1 MVHNEPLLGPAN
13 GRSSPLAEDFE
24 IAIDSESG
32 LYYIL
37 VQTTL
42 SFGIALANRTTSS
55 AGEDKKALAPSNERS
70 EPLTR
75 FFSERKFQLKVGC
88 PLTGCRASD
97 ASEENFSA
105 S

>member
-55 AGEDKKALAPSNERS
+55 AGEDKKALALSIERS
-70 EPLTR
+70 ELLTANH
-75 FFSERKFQLKVGC
+75 Q
-88 PLTGCRASD
+88 
-97 ASEENFSA
+97 
-105 S
+105 

>member
-42 SFGIALANRTTSS
+42 SFISRYKDWRCYSRLLFDGRRVSQECGGSFSLRLPTFSLPMRHT
-55 AGEDKKALAPSNERS
+55 DVV
-70 EPLTR
+70 
-75 FFSERKFQLKVGC
+75 FF
-88 PLTGCRASD
+88 P
-97 ASEENFSA
+97 
-105 S
+105 

>member
-1 MVHNEPLLGPAN
+1 M
-13 GRSSPLAEDFE
+13 AEDFE

-55 AGEDKKALAPSNERS
+55 AGEDKKALALSIERS
-70 EPLTR
+70 ELLTANY
-75 FFSERKFQLKVGC
+75 Q
-88 PLTGCRASD
+88 
-97 ASEENFSA
+97 
-105 S
+105 

>member
-42 SFGIALANRTTSS
+42 SFISR
-55 AGEDKKALAPSNERS
+55 
-70 EPLTR
+70 
-75 FFSERKFQLKVGC
+75 
-88 PLTGCRASD
+88 
-97 ASEENFSA
+97 
-105 S
+105 

>member
-1 MVHNEPLLGPAN
+1 MTEAMPFLQKLITFLWPPDIKGGV
-13 GRSSPLAEDFE
+13 
-24 IAIDSESG
+24 
-32 LYYIL
+32 
-37 VQTTL
+37 L

>member
-1 MVHNEPLLGPAN
+1 MHNGPPLGPAN
-13 GRSSPLAEDFE
+13 GRSAPLAEDFE

-55 AGEDKKALAPSNERS
+55 AGEDKKALALSIERS
-70 EPLTR
+70 ELLTANY
-75 FFSERKFQLKVGC
+75 Q
-88 PLTGCRASD
+88 
-97 ASEENFSA
+97 
-105 S
+105 

>member
-55 AGEDKKALAPSNERS
+55 AGEDKKALASSIERS
-70 EPLTR
+70 ELLTR
-75 FFSERKFQLKVGC
+75 CFLERESFS
-88 PLTGCRASD
+88 
-97 ASEENFSA
+97 
-105 S
+105 

>member
-55 AGEDKKALAPSNERS
+55 AGEDKKALAPRNERS

-75 FFSERKFQLKVGC
+75 FFSERKFKWKSGLPVNG
-88 PLTGCRASD
+88 L
-97 ASEENFSA
+97 
-105 S
+105 

>member
-42 SFGIALANRTTSS
+42 SFISRYKDWRCCSRLLFGGKPFSDIRA
-55 AGEDKKALAPSNERS
+55 APDREA
-70 EPLTR
+70 P
-75 FFSERKFQLKVGC
+75 
-88 PLTGCRASD
+88 A
-97 ASEENFSA
+97 
-105 S
+105 